1 MTMQISSTL
10 DALRGALLSAVLA
23 VAAISAAPPAVAAD
37 DEIRFFRI
45 GTGTT
50 GGTYFPIGGI
60 IANAISRPPGAPPC
74 EQGGSCGVPG
84 LIAVAQAS
92 SGSVEN
98 IESIRTGI
106 AESGLTQADIAY
118 WAFTGTGLYEDEGPM
133 EELRAIGHLYN
144 ELIHIVVPAGSDIHS
159 IADLRARRVSLAEE
173 GSGTLIDA
181 REVLLAHG
189 LSEDDVQAYYLHPER
204 ASDAMLAGE
213 LDAFVFVG
221 GVPLL
226 AIEDLAR
233 RMPIRLL
240 PFDGEAAQRLRR
252 DLPFFTS
259 AVFPENAYQGVLPVP
274 TVAVGAM
281 WVTSAAVDADL
292 IHGITRAL
300 WHETTAALLAEGHPR
315 GGAIQLDN
323 ALRGI
328 PIPLHPG
335 AAAYY
340 EEVGLLRDD
349 DSFEH

>member
-1 MTMQISSTL
+1 
-10 DALRGALLSAVLA
+10 
-23 VAAISAAPPAVAAD
+23 
-37 DEIRFFRI
+37 
-45 GTGTT
+45 
-50 GGTYFPIGGI
+50 
-60 IANAISRPPGAPPC
+60 
-74 EQGGSCGVPG
+74 
-84 LIAVAQAS
+84 
-92 SGSVEN
+92 
-98 IESIRTGI
+98 
-106 AESGLTQADIAY
+106 
-118 WAFTGTGLYEDEGPM
+118 M

-144 ELIHIVVPAGSDIHS
+144 ELIHIVVPAGSDILS
-159 IADLRARRVSLAEE
+159 IADLRDRRVSLAEE

-292 IHGITRAL
+292 IHGVTRAL